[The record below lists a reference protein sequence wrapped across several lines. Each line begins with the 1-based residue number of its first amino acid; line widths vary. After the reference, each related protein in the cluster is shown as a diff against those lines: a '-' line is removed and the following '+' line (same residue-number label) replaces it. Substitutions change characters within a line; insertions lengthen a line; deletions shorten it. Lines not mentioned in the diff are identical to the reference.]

1 MKNTIKPPR
10 KKRAYV
16 KKRLLTLDE
25 LWKTIIPLLWQPFIH
40 FCLEDWVEKIDFT
53 HKPDFLDKDFKR
65 LAMRGRAKNRSVD
78 IFMRV
83 YLKDGTTKC
92 FLLNIEVQGYFE
104 DGFELRV
111 FQYFYRMSDGLQ
123 EPIETL
129 VVMIDEDPD
138 YRPNEYKQVF
148 GQTSVNF
155 KYRMFKLLD
164 NPPPYVG
171 KEDNPFAIAFE
182 VAWYALKQNNLKND
196 EDIRALRF
204 RLIKRL
210 LERKIEDEKIYA
222 LMDFINIYLPF
233 ADKEKESIFE
243 REIDL
248 FIDKNIDMQPM
259 TIREYYVDKVERKI
273 ERLEKKAQKLE
284 TLSQGE
290 ARLRKESE
298 DRLTLA
304 IRSLYAQGMSVETIA
319 NLMAQPID
327 FVQGILDKKS

>member
-1 MKNTIKPPR
+1 
-10 KKRAYV
+10 
-16 KKRLLTLDE
+16 
-25 LWKTIIPLLWQPFIH
+25 
-40 FCLEDWVEKIDFT
+40 
-53 HKPDFLDKDFKR
+53 
-65 LAMRGRAKNRSVD
+65 
-78 IFMRV
+78 
-83 YLKDGTTKC
+83 
-92 FLLNIEVQGYFE
+92 
-104 DGFELRV
+104 
-111 FQYFYRMSDGLQ
+111 
-123 EPIETL
+123 
-129 VVMIDEDPD
+129 
-138 YRPNEYKQVF
+138 
-148 GQTSVNF
+148 
-155 KYRMFKLLD
+155 MFKLLD

-204 RLIKRL
+204 SLIKRL

-248 FIDKNIDMQPM
+248 LIDKNINMEPM

-284 TLSQGE
+284 TLSQEE
-290 ARLRKESE
+290 ARLRKESELRSRESE

-327 FVQGILDKKS
+327 FVQDILDKKS